1 MFFSMSGFLI
11 VIKLSFSEDEEG
23 LIVRLEDRRLLGVM
37 VTVFLGEEEAMLEI
51 MVTGV
56 LMFATGE
63 LARLRGVRQPSE
75 LRLLI

>member
-1 MFFSMSGFLI
+1 M
-11 VIKLSFSEDEEG
+11 
-23 LIVRLEDRRLLGVM
+23 VRLEDRRLLGVM

>member
-11 VIKLSFSEDEEG
+11 VIKLSFSEDEG

-75 LRLLI
+75 FRLLI

>member
-1 MFFSMSGFLI
+1 MSGFLI
-11 VIKLSFSEDEEG
+11 VIKLSFSEPPGEDEG
-23 LIVRLEDRRLLGVM
+23 LMVRLEDRRLLGVM

>member
-1 MFFSMSGFLI
+1 MSGFLI
-11 VIKLSFSEDEEG
+11 VIKLSFSEPPGEDEEG
-23 LIVRLEDRRLLGVM
+23 LMVRLEDRRLLGVM

-75 LRLLI
+75 FRLLI

>member
-11 VIKLSFSEDEEG
+11 VIKLSFSEDEG
-23 LIVRLEDRRLLGVM
+23 LMVRLEDRRLLGVM

-75 LRLLI
+75 FRLLI